1 MSTLLES
8 LEASFEGNESVCRG
22 SEIKVAKGSLMVSV
36 YRFGSFAIRKIPI
49 AWLPSIARISA
60 RLVKKF
66 SKQRQFLV
74 SRHLTRVNEGAI
86 TEKEL
91 DEQIGRSFENYA
103 RYWVDSA
110 RIPQLSNFEIDA
122 GFTVEGFEHI
132 EDGWASG
139 VGPILALPHL
149 GGWEWAGRWLTCCP
163 KYEVT
168 VVVEPQNPPELFQF
182 MVEYRQAFGMNV
194 IPLGPNAGKQVIK
207 ALKANHVV
215 CLLCDRDIEGQ
226 GIEVDFFGEKTTV
239 PAGPATLALRTGAHL
254 IPVAVY
260 QRENSHHAVVCPPI
274 ATPRTGRLR
283 DDVAT
288 ITQNLMDVF
297 EDLVKDQPEQWHLM
311 QPNWPSDY
319 TALEVLR
326 SKSA

>member
-1 MSTLLES
+1 M
-8 LEASFEGNESVCRG
+8 
-22 SEIKVAKGSLMVSV
+22 AKGSLMVSV